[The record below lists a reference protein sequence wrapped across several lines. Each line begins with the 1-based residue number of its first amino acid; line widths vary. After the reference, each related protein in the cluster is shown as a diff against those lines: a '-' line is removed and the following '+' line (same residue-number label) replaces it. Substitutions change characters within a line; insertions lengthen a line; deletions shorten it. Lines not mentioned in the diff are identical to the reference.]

1 MVILEKI
8 LIGSKFPDKII
19 NMNIEDDKKPLF
31 KWFWSLYVREHFAL
45 LFTALIFMSIEGS
58 MLGLLSY
65 SIKFL
70 FDNVLVSKDTSSILI
85 VAVVIFSI
93 FSIRAIAGFV
103 HRLLTVNV
111 CQKIIKVIQD
121 RMVAHLLNMDVGFH
135 QKNSPGILM
144 DRVRA
149 DSKALSESV
158 GEAFMTVG
166 RDGFSLISLLAVVF
180 FIDWK
185 WSLIAFLGI
194 PFLVLPIL
202 LLQGLVRSRAGEN
215 RDYESK
221 ANVRLDEIFH
231 GITDI
236 KLNRAE
242 GRERNK
248 FFDILQLTHKVR
260 LRLEAGMAGIPA
272 MIDVIA
278 AIGFLAVMI
287 FGAIDITSGSKTIG
301 EFMSF
306 FTAMALIFE
315 PLRRLSNVSGNIQV
329 AMASLERVFKI
340 FEEKSSIVFSTLSS
354 VEKKFDK
361 IGIEFD
367 SVHFSYEDKKVLE
380 NITFG
385 IEEGTSNAI
394 VGYSGSGKTTLFN
407 LITRLIDPS
416 SGLIKLNGVN
426 IKDFCLNDLRS
437 LISVVRQDG
446 MVFDETILENIR
458 FGKPTAS
465 DGEIREAAKMAY
477 VDEFTNDLKYGLNT
491 VVGPRGSTL
500 SGGQRQRISI
510 ARAFLRASPLLLLDE
525 PTSALDSKSEEL
537 IQKSL
542 SNLAKHSTTI
552 TIAHR
557 LSTIVDSDKVLVLD
571 NGKIVG
577 QGKHSKLL
585 LENSLYSNLF
595 KSQVEKKNDD

>member
-416 SGLIKLNGVN
+416 SGLIKLNGIN

-437 LISVVRQDG
+437 FISVVRQDG

-477 VDEFTNDLKYGLNT
+477 VDEFTNDLKDGLNT

>member
-1 MVILEKI
+1 MILEKI
-8 LIGSKFPDKII
+8 LIGSKFPDKIN

-31 KWFWSLYVREHFAL
+31 KWFWSLYVRKHFGL

-166 RDGFSLISLLAVVF
+166 RDGFSLISLLVVVF

-278 AIGFLAVMI
+278 AIGFLAVMV

-340 FEEKSSIVFSTLSS
+340 FEEKSSIVFPTLSS

-416 SGLIKLNGVN
+416 SGLIKLNGIN

-477 VDEFTNDLKYGLNT
+477 VDEFTNELKDGLNT

-510 ARAFLRASPLLLLDE
+510 ARAFLRKSPLLLLDE

-557 LSTIVDSDKVLVLD
+557 LSTIVDTDKVLVLD

>member
-1 MVILEKI
+1 MILEKI
-8 LIGSKFPDKII
+8 LIGSKFLDKII

-31 KWFWSLYVREHFAL
+31 KWFWSLYVREHFSL

-340 FEEKSSIVFSTLSS
+340 FEEKSSIVFPTLSS
-354 VEKKFDK
+354 VEKKFHK
-361 IGIEFD
+361 IGIEVD

-380 NITFG
+380 NINFG

-416 SGLIKLNGVN
+416 SGLIKLNGIN

-477 VDEFTNDLKYGLNT
+477 VDEFTNDLKDGLNT

-577 QGKHSKLL
+577 QGKHSELL

>member
-1 MVILEKI
+1 
-8 LIGSKFPDKII
+8 
-19 NMNIEDDKKPLF
+19 MNIQDDKKPLF
-31 KWFWSLYVREHFAL
+31 KWFWNSYVRAHVGV
-45 LFTALIFMSIEGS
+45 LFIALIFMSIEGS
-58 MLGLLSY
+58 MLGVLSY

-70 FDNVLVSKDTSSILI
+70 FDNVLVSNDTSSILF
-85 VAVVIFSI
+85 VAVLIFSI
-93 FSIRAIAGFV
+93 FSMRAIAGFI
-103 HRLLTVNV
+103 HRLMTVNV
-111 CQKIIKVIQD
+111 CQKIIKILQD
-121 RMVAHLLNMDVGFH
+121 RMVGHLLNMDVGFH
-135 QKNSPGILM
+135 QKNSPGGLM

-158 GEAFMTVG
+158 SEAFMTVG
-166 RDGFSLISLLAVVF
+166 RDGFSLISLIAVVF

-194 PFLVLPIL
+194 PFLVMPIL

-215 RDYESK
+215 RDFESK

-236 KLNRAE
+236 KLNEAE
-242 GRERNK
+242 KSERNK
-248 FFDILQLTHKVR
+248 FFDILQVTHKVR

-272 MIDVIA
+272 MIDIIA

-340 FEEKSSIVFSTLSS
+340 FEEKPSIVFSNLSRN
-354 VEKKFDK
+354 ENEFDK
-361 IGIEFD
+361 VGLEFE
-367 SVHFSYEDKKVLE
+367 SVYFSYGDKKIVE
-380 NITFG
+380 NINFE

-407 LITRLIDPS
+407 LITRLIDPIT
-416 SGLIKLNGVN
+416 GQVRINGVDLTD
-426 IKDFCLNDLRS
+426 ISLKELRS

-446 MVFDETILENIR
+446 MMFDETILENIR
-458 FGKPTAS
+458 FGKPMAS
-465 DGEIREAAKMAY
+465 DLEIRKAAKMAY
-477 VDEFTNDLKYGLNT
+477 VDEFSNELKDGLNT

-510 ARAFLRASPLLLLDE
+510 ARAFLRNSPLLLLDE
-525 PTSALDSKSEEL
+525 PTSALDSQSEKL

-542 SNLAKHSTTI
+542 SELSKKSTTI

-577 QGKHSKLL
+577 QGKHDGLVKES
-585 LENSLYSNLF
+585 ELYSNLF
-595 KSQVEKKNDD
+595 KSQVEKKNDE

>member
-340 FEEKSSIVFSTLSS
+340 FEEKSSIVFPTLSS

-437 LISVVRQDG
+437 FISVVRQDG

-577 QGKHSKLL
+577 QGKHSELL

>member
-1 MVILEKI
+1 MSLEKI

-19 NMNIEDDKKPLF
+19 SMNIEDDKKPLF
-31 KWFWSLYVREHFAL
+31 KWFWSLYVREHFGL
-45 LFTALIFMSIEGS
+45 LFAALIFMSIEGS

-111 CQKIIKVIQD
+111 CQKIVKVIQD

-135 QKNSPGILM
+135 QKNSPGTLM

-202 LLQGLVRSRAGEN
+202 LLQGLIRSRAGEN

-278 AIGFLAVMI
+278 AIGFLAVMV

-340 FEEKSSIVFSTLSS
+340 FEEKSSIVFPTLSS

-416 SGLIKLNGVN
+416 SGLIKLNEIN

-458 FGKPTAS
+458 FGKPTAT

-477 VDEFTNDLKYGLNT
+477 VDEFTNELRDGLNT

-510 ARAFLRASPLLLLDE
+510 ARAFLRKSPLLLLDE

>member
-1 MVILEKI
+1 
-8 LIGSKFPDKII
+8 
-19 NMNIEDDKKPLF
+19 MNIKDEKKPLL
-31 KWFWSLYVREHFAL
+31 KWFWNSYVREHFAF
-45 LFTALIFMSIEGS
+45 LFIALIFMSIEGS

-70 FDNVLVSKDTSSILI
+70 FDNILVSKDTSSILF
-85 VAVVIFSI
+85 VAILIFSI
-93 FSIRAIAGFV
+93 FSIRAIAGFI
-103 HRLLTVNV
+103 HRLITVNV

-121 RMVAHLLNMDVGFH
+121 RMVEHLINMDVGFH
-135 QKNSPGILM
+135 QKNSPGTLM

-166 RDGFSLISLLAVVF
+166 RDGFSLISLVAVVF

-215 RDYESK
+215 RDFESK

-242 GRERNK
+242 KSERSK
-248 FFDILQLTHKVR
+248 FFDILQVTHKVR

-272 MIDVIA
+272 MIDIIA

-329 AMASLERVFKI
+329 AMASLERVFKV
-340 FEEKSSIVFSTLSS
+340 FKENSSIVFPSLSS
-354 VEKKFDK
+354 IENNSDKVGVQFEK
-361 IGIEFD
+361 
-367 SVHFSYEDKKVLE
+367 VYFSYGDKKVLE
-380 NITFG
+380 NITFK
-385 IEEGTSNAI
+385 IEEGTANAI

-407 LITRLIDPS
+407 LITRLIDPNRGS
-416 SGLIKLNGVN
+416 IRINGVN
-426 IKDFCLNDLRS
+426 LRDFCLNDLRS
-437 LISVVRQDG
+437 LVSVVRQDG
-446 MVFDETILENIR
+446 MMFDETILENIR
-458 FGKPTAS
+458 FGKPSAS
-465 DGEIREAAKMAY
+465 DVEIRKAAKMAY
-477 VDEFTNDLKYGLNT
+477 VDEFSNELKDGLNT

-510 ARAFLRASPLLLLDE
+510 ARAFLRNSPLLLLDE
-525 PTSALDSKSEEL
+525 PTSALDSKSEKL

-557 LSTIVDSDKVLVLD
+557 LSTIVDSDTVLVLD
-571 NGKIVG
+571 SGKIVG
-577 QGKHSKLL
+577 QGKHDKLL
-585 LENSLYSNLF
+585 REHTLYSNLF

>member
-1 MVILEKI
+1 MILEKI

-31 KWFWSLYVREHFAL
+31 KWFWSLYVREHFGL

-278 AIGFLAVMI
+278 AIGFLAVMV

-340 FEEKSSIVFSTLSS
+340 FEEKSSIVFPTLSS

-416 SGLIKLNGVN
+416 SGLIKLNGIN

-465 DGEIREAAKMAY
+465 DVEIREAAKMAY
-477 VDEFTNDLKYGLNT
+477 VDEFTNELKDGLNT

-510 ARAFLRASPLLLLDE
+510 ARAFLRKSPLLLLDE

>member
-1 MVILEKI
+1 MILEKI

-19 NMNIEDDKKPLF
+19 SMNIEDDKKPLF
-31 KWFWSLYVREHFAL
+31 KWFWSLYVREHFGL

-135 QKNSPGILM
+135 QKNSPGTLM

-278 AIGFLAVMI
+278 AIGFLAVMV

-340 FEEKSSIVFSTLSS
+340 FEEKSSIVFPTLSS

-416 SGLIKLNGVN
+416 SGLIKLNGIN

-458 FGKPTAS
+458 FGKPTAT

-477 VDEFTNDLKYGLNT
+477 VDEFTNELKDGLNT

-595 KSQVEKKNDD
+595 KSQVEKKSDD

>member
-31 KWFWSLYVREHFAL
+31 KWFWSLYVRKHFAL

-437 LISVVRQDG
+437 FISVVRQDG

-577 QGKHSKLL
+577 QGKHSELL

>member
-1 MVILEKI
+1 MILEKI

-19 NMNIEDDKKPLF
+19 SMNIEDDKKPLF
-31 KWFWSLYVREHFAL
+31 KWFWSLYVREHFGL

-135 QKNSPGILM
+135 QKNSPGTLM

-202 LLQGLVRSRAGEN
+202 LLQGLVRSKAGEN

-278 AIGFLAVMI
+278 AIGFLAVMV

-340 FEEKSSIVFSTLSS
+340 FEEKSSIVFPTLSS
-354 VEKKFDK
+354 IEKKFDK

-380 NITFG
+380 NITFV
-385 IEEGTSNAI
+385 IEQGTSNAI

-416 SGLIKLNGVN
+416 SGLIKLNGIN

-458 FGKPTAS
+458 FGKPTAT

-477 VDEFTNDLKYGLNT
+477 VDEFTNELKDGLNT

-585 LENSLYSNLF
+585 VENSLYSNLF

>member
-1 MVILEKI
+1 MILEKI

-19 NMNIEDDKKPLF
+19 SMNIEDDKKPLF
-31 KWFWSLYVREHFAL
+31 KWFWSLYVRKHFGL

-278 AIGFLAVMI
+278 AIGFLAVMV

-340 FEEKSSIVFSTLSS
+340 FEEKSSIVFPTLSS

-416 SGLIKLNGVN
+416 SGLIKLNGIN

-458 FGKPTAS
+458 FGKPTAT

-477 VDEFTNDLKYGLNT
+477 VDEFTNELKDGLNT

-510 ARAFLRASPLLLLDE
+510 ARAFLRKSPLLLLDE

>member
-1 MVILEKI
+1 MILEKI

-31 KWFWSLYVREHFAL
+31 KWFWSLYVRKHFGL

-236 KLNRAE
+236 KLNSAE

-278 AIGFLAVMI
+278 AIGFLAVMV

-340 FEEKSSIVFSTLSS
+340 FEEKSSIVFPTLSS

-416 SGLIKLNGVN
+416 SGLIKLNGIN

-458 FGKPTAS
+458 FGKPTAT

-477 VDEFTNDLKYGLNT
+477 VDEFTDELKDGLNT

-595 KSQVEKKNDD
+595 KSQVEKKYDD

>member
-1 MVILEKI
+1 
-8 LIGSKFPDKII
+8 
-19 NMNIEDDKKPLF
+19 MNIKDEKKPLL
-31 KWFWSLYVREHFAL
+31 KWFWNSYVREHFAF
-45 LFTALIFMSIEGS
+45 LFIALIFMSIEGS

-70 FDNVLVSKDTSSILI
+70 FDNILVSKDTSSILF
-85 VAVVIFSI
+85 VAILIFSI
-93 FSIRAIAGFV
+93 FSIRAIAGFI
-103 HRLLTVNV
+103 HRLMTVNV
-111 CQKIIKVIQD
+111 CQKIIKALQN
-121 RMVAHLLNMDVGFH
+121 RMVEHLINMDVGFH
-135 QKNSPGILM
+135 QKNSPGTLM

-166 RDGFSLISLLAVVF
+166 RDGFSLISLVAVVF

-215 RDYESK
+215 RDFESK

-242 GRERNK
+242 KSERSK
-248 FFDILQLTHKVR
+248 FFDILQVTHKVR

-272 MIDVIA
+272 MIDIIA

-329 AMASLERVFKI
+329 AMASLERVFKV
-340 FEEKSSIVFSTLSS
+340 FKENSSIVFPSPSS
-354 VEKKFDK
+354 IESNSDKVGVQFEK
-361 IGIEFD
+361 
-367 SVHFSYEDKKVLE
+367 VYFSYGDKKVLE
-380 NITFG
+380 NITFK
-385 IEEGTSNAI
+385 IEEGTANAI

-407 LITRLIDPS
+407 LITRLIDPNRGS
-416 SGLIKLNGVN
+416 IRINGVN
-426 IKDFCLNDLRS
+426 IRDFCLNDLRS
-437 LISVVRQDG
+437 LVSVVRQDG
-446 MVFDETILENIR
+446 MMFDETIFENIR
-458 FGKPTAS
+458 FGKPSAS
-465 DGEIREAAKMAY
+465 DVEIRKAAKMAY
-477 VDEFTNDLKYGLNT
+477 VDEFSNELKDGLNT

-510 ARAFLRASPLLLLDE
+510 ARAFLRNSPLLLLDE
-525 PTSALDSKSEEL
+525 PTSALDSKSEKL

-557 LSTIVDSDKVLVLD
+557 LSTIVDSDTVLVLD
-571 NGKIVG
+571 SGKIVG
-577 QGKHSKLL
+577 QGKHDKLL
-585 LENSLYSNLF
+585 REHTLYSNLF

>member
-416 SGLIKLNGVN
+416 SGLIKLNGIN

-465 DGEIREAAKMAY
+465 DREIREAAKMAY

-585 LENSLYSNLF
+585 QENSLYSNLF

>member
-1 MVILEKI
+1 
-8 LIGSKFPDKII
+8 
-19 NMNIEDDKKPLF
+19 MNIEDYKKPLF
-31 KWFWSLYVREHFAL
+31 KWFWNLYVREHFIL

-135 QKNSPGILM
+135 QKNSPGTLM

-278 AIGFLAVMI
+278 AIGFLAVMV

-340 FEEKSSIVFSTLSS
+340 FQEKSSIVFPTLSS

-367 SVHFSYEDKKVLE
+367 SVHFSYKDKKVLE
-380 NITFG
+380 NITFE

-416 SGLIKLNGVN
+416 SGLIKLNGIN

-465 DGEIREAAKMAY
+465 DVEIREAAKMAY
-477 VDEFTNDLKYGLNT
+477 VDEFTNDLKDGLNT

>member
-1 MVILEKI
+1 MILEKI

-340 FEEKSSIVFSTLSS
+340 FEEKSSIVFPTLSS

-416 SGLIKLNGVN
+416 SGLIKLNGIN

-477 VDEFTNDLKYGLNT
+477 VDEFTNELKDGLNT

>member
-1 MVILEKI
+1 MILEKI

-31 KWFWSLYVREHFAL
+31 KWFWSLYVREHFPL
-45 LFTALIFMSIEGS
+45 LFIALIFMSIEGS

-278 AIGFLAVMI
+278 AIGFLAVMV

-340 FEEKSSIVFSTLSS
+340 FEEKSSIVFPTLSS

-416 SGLIKLNGVN
+416 SGLIKLNGIN

-477 VDEFTNDLKYGLNT
+477 VDEFTNELKDGLNT

>member
-1 MVILEKI
+1 
-8 LIGSKFPDKII
+8 
-19 NMNIEDDKKPLF
+19 MNIQDDKKPLF
-31 KWFWSLYVREHFAL
+31 KWFWNSYVRAHVGV
-45 LFTALIFMSIEGS
+45 LFIALIFMSIEGS
-58 MLGLLSY
+58 MLGVLSY

-70 FDNVLVSKDTSSILI
+70 FDNVLVSNDTSSILF
-85 VAVVIFSI
+85 VAVLIFSI
-93 FSIRAIAGFV
+93 FSMRAIAGFI
-103 HRLLTVNV
+103 HRLMTVNV
-111 CQKIIKVIQD
+111 CQKIIKILQD
-121 RMVAHLLNMDVGFH
+121 RMVGHLLNMDVGFH
-135 QKNSPGILM
+135 QKNSPGGLM

-158 GEAFMTVG
+158 SEAFMTVG
-166 RDGFSLISLLAVVF
+166 RDGFSLISLIAVVF

-194 PFLVLPIL
+194 PFLVMPIL

-215 RDYESK
+215 RDFESK

-236 KLNRAE
+236 KLNEAE
-242 GRERNK
+242 KSERNK
-248 FFDILQLTHKVR
+248 FFNILQVTHKVR

-272 MIDVIA
+272 MIDIIA

-340 FEEKSSIVFSTLSS
+340 FEEKPSIVFSNLSRN
-354 VEKKFDK
+354 ENEFDK
-361 IGIEFD
+361 VGLEFE
-367 SVHFSYEDKKVLE
+367 SVYFSYGDKKIVE
-380 NITFG
+380 NINFE

-407 LITRLIDPS
+407 LITRLIDPIT
-416 SGLIKLNGVN
+416 GQVRINGVDLTD
-426 IKDFCLNDLRS
+426 ISLKELRS

-446 MVFDETILENIR
+446 MMFDETILENIR
-458 FGKPTAS
+458 FGKPLAS
-465 DGEIREAAKMAY
+465 DLEIRKAAKMAY
-477 VDEFTNDLKYGLNT
+477 VDEFCNELKDGLNT

-510 ARAFLRASPLLLLDE
+510 ARAFLRNSPLLLLDE
-525 PTSALDSKSEEL
+525 PTSALDSQSEKL

-542 SNLAKHSTTI
+542 SELSKKSTTI

-577 QGKHSKLL
+577 QGKHDSLVKKS
-585 LENSLYSNLF
+585 ELYSNLF
-595 KSQVEKKNDD
+595 KSQIEKKNDE

>member
-1 MVILEKI
+1 
-8 LIGSKFPDKII
+8 
-19 NMNIEDDKKPLF
+19 MNIEDDKKPLF
-31 KWFWSLYVREHFAL
+31 KWFWSLYVRKHFGL

-135 QKNSPGILM
+135 QKNSPGTLM

-185 WSLIAFLGI
+185 WSLIALLGI

-202 LLQGLVRSRAGEN
+202 LLQGLIRSRAGEN

-278 AIGFLAVMI
+278 AIGFLAVMV

-340 FEEKSSIVFSTLSS
+340 FEEKSSIVFPTLSS
-354 VEKKFDK
+354 VEKKLDK

-367 SVHFSYEDKKVLE
+367 GVHFSYEDKKVLE
-380 NITFG
+380 NVTFA

-416 SGLIKLNGVN
+416 SGLIKLNGIN

-458 FGKPTAS
+458 FGKPTAT

-477 VDEFTNDLKYGLNT
+477 VDEFTNELKDGLNT
-491 VVGPRGSTL
+491 IVGPRGSTL

-510 ARAFLRASPLLLLDE
+510 ARAFLRKSPLLLLDE

-557 LSTIVDSDKVLVLD
+557 LSTIVDSDQVLVLD

-585 LENSLYSNLF
+585 LANSLYSDLF

>member
-278 AIGFLAVMI
+278 AIGFLAVMV

-416 SGLIKLNGVN
+416 SGLIKLNGIN

-458 FGKPTAS
+458 FGKPTAT

>member
-1 MVILEKI
+1 
-8 LIGSKFPDKII
+8 
-19 NMNIEDDKKPLF
+19 MNIEDDKIPPL
-31 KWFWSLYVREHFAL
+31 KWLWNSYVREHFIF
-45 LFTALIFMSIEGS
+45 LFIALIFMSIEGS

-70 FDNVLVSKDTSSILI
+70 FDNVLVSRDTSSILF
-85 VAVVIFSI
+85 VAILIFSI
-93 FSIRAIAGFV
+93 FSIRAIAGFI
-103 HRLLTVNV
+103 HRLMTVNV
-111 CQKIIKVIQD
+111 CQKIIKALQD
-121 RMVAHLLNMDVGFH
+121 RMVEHLINMDVVFH
-135 QKNSPGILM
+135 QKNSPGTLM

-149 DSKALSESV
+149 DSKALSESI

-166 RDGFSLISLLAVVF
+166 RDGFSLISLVAVVF

-202 LLQGLVRSRAGEN
+202 LLQGLVRFRAGEN
-215 RDYESK
+215 RDFESK

-242 GRERNK
+242 KSERNK
-248 FFDILQLTHKVR
+248 FFDILKLTHKVR

-272 MIDVIA
+272 MIDIIA
-278 AIGFLAVMI
+278 AVGFLAVMI

-315 PLRRLSNVSGNIQV
+315 PLRRLSNISGNIQV
-329 AMASLERVFKI
+329 AMASLERVVKV
-340 FEEKSSIVFSTLSS
+340 FEEKSSIIFPSQSAFENS
-354 VEKKFDK
+354 FKKVGVQF
-361 IGIEFD
+361 ER
-367 SVHFSYEDKKVLE
+367 VHFSYGDRKVLE
-380 NITFG
+380 DITFE

-407 LITRLIDPS
+407 LITRLIDPNRGS
-416 SGLIKLNGVN
+416 VRINGVN
-426 IKDFCLNDLRS
+426 LKELCLKELRS

-446 MVFDETILENIR
+446 MMFDETILENIR
-458 FGKPTAS
+458 FGKPSAS
-465 DGEIREAAKMAY
+465 DVEIRKAAKMAY
-477 VDEFTNDLKYGLNT
+477 VDEFSNDLKDGLNT

-510 ARAFLRASPLLLLDE
+510 ARAFLRNSPLLLLDE
-525 PTSALDSKSEEL
+525 PTSALDSKSERL
-537 IQKSL
+537 IQKSI
-542 SNLAKHSTTI
+542 SNLAMYSTTI

-571 NGKIVG
+571 KGKIVG
-577 QGKHSKLL
+577 EGKHDELL
-585 LENSLYSNLF
+585 QENTLYFTLF
-595 KSQVEKKNDD
+595 KSQIENKNNE

>member
-1 MVILEKI
+1 MILEKI

-19 NMNIEDDKKPLF
+19 SMNIEDDKKPLF
-31 KWFWSLYVREHFAL
+31 KWFWSLYVREHFGL

-121 RMVAHLLNMDVGFH
+121 RMVAHLLNMDVGFY

-166 RDGFSLISLLAVVF
+166 RDGFSLISLVAVVF

-278 AIGFLAVMI
+278 AIGFLAVMV

-340 FEEKSSIVFSTLSS
+340 FEEKSSIVFPTLSS

-380 NITFG
+380 NINFG

-416 SGLIKLNGVN
+416 SGLIKLNGIN
-426 IKDFCLNDLRS
+426 IKEFGLNDLRS
-437 LISVVRQDG
+437 LISVVLQDG

-465 DGEIREAAKMAY
+465 DVEIREAAKMAY
-477 VDEFTNDLKYGLNT
+477 VDEFTNELKDGLNT

-510 ARAFLRASPLLLLDE
+510 ARAFLRKSPLLLLDE

-577 QGKHSKLL
+577 QGKHGKLL

>member
-1 MVILEKI
+1 MILEKI

-19 NMNIEDDKKPLF
+19 SMNIEDDKKPLF
-31 KWFWSLYVREHFAL
+31 KWFWSLYVREHFGL

-278 AIGFLAVMI
+278 AIGFLAVMV

-340 FEEKSSIVFSTLSS
+340 FEEKSSIVFPTLSS

-416 SGLIKLNGVN
+416 SGLIKLNGIN

-477 VDEFTNDLKYGLNT
+477 VDEFTNELKDGLNT

-510 ARAFLRASPLLLLDE
+510 ARAFLRKSPLLLLDE

>member
-1 MVILEKI
+1 MAILEKI

-31 KWFWSLYVREHFAL
+31 KWFWSLYVREHFGL

-121 RMVAHLLNMDVGFH
+121 QMVAHLLNMDVGFH

-278 AIGFLAVMI
+278 AIGFLAVMV

-437 LISVVRQDG
+437 FISVVRQDG

-577 QGKHSKLL
+577 QGKHSELL

>member
-1 MVILEKI
+1 MILEKI

-31 KWFWSLYVREHFAL
+31 KWFWSLYVREHFGL

-278 AIGFLAVMI
+278 AIGFLAVMV

-340 FEEKSSIVFSTLSS
+340 FEEKSSIVFPTLSS

-416 SGLIKLNGVN
+416 SGLIKLNGIN

-477 VDEFTNDLKYGLNT
+477 VDEFTNELKDGLNT

-525 PTSALDSKSEEL
+525 PTSALDSKSEKL

>member
-1 MVILEKI
+1 
-8 LIGSKFPDKII
+8 
-19 NMNIEDDKKPLF
+19 MNIEDDKKPLF
-31 KWFWSLYVREHFAL
+31 KWFWSLYVREHFGL

-278 AIGFLAVMI
+278 AIGFLAVMV

-340 FEEKSSIVFSTLSS
+340 FEEKSSIVFPTLSS

-416 SGLIKLNGVN
+416 SGLIKLNGIN

-458 FGKPTAS
+458 FGKPTAT

-477 VDEFTNDLKYGLNT
+477 VDEFTNELKDGLNT

>member
-1 MVILEKI
+1 
-8 LIGSKFPDKII
+8 
-19 NMNIEDDKKPLF
+19 MNIQDDKKPLF
-31 KWFWSLYVREHFAL
+31 KWFWNSYVRAHVGV
-45 LFTALIFMSIEGS
+45 LFIALIFMSIEGS
-58 MLGLLSY
+58 MLGVLSY

-70 FDNVLVSKDTSSILI
+70 FDNVLVSNDTSSILF
-85 VAVVIFSI
+85 VAVLIFSI
-93 FSIRAIAGFV
+93 FSMRAIAGFI
-103 HRLLTVNV
+103 HRLMTVNV
-111 CQKIIKVIQD
+111 CQKIIKILQD
-121 RMVAHLLNMDVGFH
+121 RMVGHLLNMDVGFH
-135 QKNSPGILM
+135 QKNSPGSLM

-158 GEAFMTVG
+158 SEVFMTVG
-166 RDGFSLISLLAVVF
+166 RDGFSLISLIAVVF

-194 PFLVLPIL
+194 PFLVMPIL

-215 RDYESK
+215 RDFESK

-236 KLNRAE
+236 KLNKAE
-242 GRERNK
+242 KSERNK
-248 FFDILQLTHKVR
+248 YFDILQVTHKVR

-272 MIDVIA
+272 MIDIIA

-340 FEEKSSIVFSTLSS
+340 FEEKPSIVFSNLSRNENEFDKVGLEFES
-354 VEKKFDK
+354 VYFSYAEKK
-361 IGIEFD
+361 I
-367 SVHFSYEDKKVLE
+367 VE
-380 NITFG
+380 NINFE

-407 LITRLIDPS
+407 LITRLIDPIT
-416 SGLIKLNGVN
+416 GHIRINGVDLTD
-426 IKDFCLNDLRS
+426 ISLKELRS

-446 MVFDETILENIR
+446 MMFDETILENIR
-458 FGKPTAS
+458 FGKPMAS
-465 DGEIREAAKMAY
+465 DLEIRKAAKMAY
-477 VDEFTNDLKYGLNT
+477 VDEFSNELKDGLNT

-510 ARAFLRASPLLLLDE
+510 ARAFLRNSPLLLLDE
-525 PTSALDSKSEEL
+525 PTSALDSQSEKL

-542 SNLAKHSTTI
+542 SELSKKSTTI

-577 QGKHSKLL
+577 QGKHDSLVKESK
-585 LENSLYSNLF
+585 LYSNLF
-595 KSQVEKKNDD
+595 KSQVEKKNDE

>member
-1 MVILEKI
+1 
-8 LIGSKFPDKII
+8 
-19 NMNIEDDKKPLF
+19 MNIQDDKKPFF
-31 KWFWSLYVREHFAL
+31 KWFWNSYVRAHVGV
-45 LFTALIFMSIEGS
+45 LFIALIFMSIEGS
-58 MLGLLSY
+58 MLGVLSY

-70 FDNVLVSKDTSSILI
+70 FDNVLVSDDTSSILF
-85 VAVVIFSI
+85 VAVLIFSI
-93 FSIRAIAGFV
+93 FSMRAIAGFI
-103 HRLLTVNV
+103 HRLMTVNV
-111 CQKIIKVIQD
+111 CQKIIKILQD
-121 RMVAHLLNMDVGFH
+121 RMVEHLLNMDVGFH
-135 QKNSPGILM
+135 QKNSPGSLM

-158 GEAFMTVG
+158 SEVFMTVG
-166 RDGFSLISLLAVVF
+166 RDGFSLISLIAVVF

-194 PFLVLPIL
+194 PFLVMPIL

-215 RDYESK
+215 RDFESK

-236 KLNRAE
+236 KLNKAE
-242 GRERNK
+242 KSERNK
-248 FFDILQLTHKVR
+248 FFDILQVTHRVR

-272 MIDVIA
+272 MIDIIA

-340 FEEKSSIVFSTLSS
+340 FEEKPSIVFSNLSRNENEFDKVGLEFES
-354 VEKKFDK
+354 VYFSYAEKK
-361 IGIEFD
+361 I
-367 SVHFSYEDKKVLE
+367 VE
-380 NITFG
+380 NINFE

-407 LITRLIDPS
+407 LITRLIDPIT
-416 SGLIKLNGVN
+416 GHIRINGVDLTD
-426 IKDFCLNDLRS
+426 ISLKELRS

-446 MVFDETILENIR
+446 MMFDETILENIR
-458 FGKPTAS
+458 FGKPMAS
-465 DGEIREAAKMAY
+465 DLEIRKAAKMAY
-477 VDEFTNDLKYGLNT
+477 VDEFSNELKDGLNT

-510 ARAFLRASPLLLLDE
+510 ARAFLRNSPLLLLDE
-525 PTSALDSKSEEL
+525 PTSALDSQSEKL

-542 SNLAKHSTTI
+542 SELSKKSTTI

-577 QGKHSKLL
+577 QGKHDSLVKESKL
-585 LENSLYSNLF
+585 YSKLF
-595 KSQVEKKNDD
+595 KSQVEKKNDE

>member
-1 MVILEKI
+1 MILEKI

-437 LISVVRQDG
+437 FISVVRQDG

-477 VDEFTNDLKYGLNT
+477 VDEFTNDLKDGLNT

-577 QGKHSKLL
+577 QGKHSELL

>member
-1 MVILEKI
+1 MILEKI

-31 KWFWSLYVREHFAL
+31 KWFWSLYVREHFGL

-242 GRERNK
+242 GRERKK

-278 AIGFLAVMI
+278 AIGFLAVMV

-340 FEEKSSIVFSTLSS
+340 FEEKSSIVFPTLSS

-407 LITRLIDPS
+407 LITRLIDPN
-416 SGLIKLNGVN
+416 SGLIKLNGIN
-426 IKDFCLNDLRS
+426 IKDLCLKDLRS

-477 VDEFTNDLKYGLNT
+477 VDEFTNELKDGLNT

>member
-1 MVILEKI
+1 
-8 LIGSKFPDKII
+8 
-19 NMNIEDDKKPLF
+19 MNIQDDKKPLF
-31 KWFWSLYVREHFAL
+31 KWFWNSYVRAHVGV
-45 LFTALIFMSIEGS
+45 LFIALIFMSIEGS
-58 MLGLLSY
+58 MLGVLSY

-70 FDNVLVSKDTSSILI
+70 FDNVLVSNDTSSILF
-85 VAVVIFSI
+85 VAVLIFSI
-93 FSIRAIAGFV
+93 FSMRAIAGFI
-103 HRLLTVNV
+103 HRLMTVNV
-111 CQKIIKVIQD
+111 CQKIIKILQD
-121 RMVAHLLNMDVGFH
+121 RMVGHLLNMDVGFH
-135 QKNSPGILM
+135 QKNSPGGLM

-158 GEAFMTVG
+158 SEAFMTVG
-166 RDGFSLISLLAVVF
+166 RDGFSLISLIAVVF

-194 PFLVLPIL
+194 PFLVMPIL

-215 RDYESK
+215 RDFESK

-236 KLNRAE
+236 KLNEAE
-242 GRERNK
+242 KSERNK
-248 FFDILQLTHKVR
+248 FFDILQVTHKVR

-272 MIDVIA
+272 MIDIIA

-340 FEEKSSIVFSTLSS
+340 FEEKPSIVFSNLSRN
-354 VEKKFDK
+354 ENEFDK
-361 IGIEFD
+361 VGLEFE
-367 SVHFSYEDKKVLE
+367 SVYFSYGDKKIVE
-380 NITFG
+380 NINFE

-407 LITRLIDPS
+407 LITRLIDPIT
-416 SGLIKLNGVN
+416 GQIRINGVDLTD
-426 IKDFCLNDLRS
+426 ISLKELRS

-446 MVFDETILENIR
+446 MMFDETILENIR
-458 FGKPTAS
+458 FGKPMAS
-465 DGEIREAAKMAY
+465 DLEIRKAAKMAY
-477 VDEFTNDLKYGLNT
+477 VDEFSNELKDGLNT

-510 ARAFLRASPLLLLDE
+510 ARAFLRNSPLLLLDE
-525 PTSALDSKSEEL
+525 PTSALDSQSEKL

-542 SNLAKHSTTI
+542 SELSKKSTTI

-577 QGKHSKLL
+577 QGKHDSLVK
-585 LENSLYSNLF
+585 ESELYSNLF
-595 KSQVEKKNDD
+595 KSQVEKKNDE

>member
-1 MVILEKI
+1 MILEKI

-340 FEEKSSIVFSTLSS
+340 FEEKPSIVFPTLSS

-367 SVHFSYEDKKVLE
+367 SVHFSYKDKKVLE
-380 NITFG
+380 NITFE

-416 SGLIKLNGVN
+416 SGLIKLNGIN

-477 VDEFTNDLKYGLNT
+477 VDEFTNELKDGLNT

>member
-1 MVILEKI
+1 MILEKI

-19 NMNIEDDKKPLF
+19 SMNIEDDKKPLF

-45 LFTALIFMSIEGS
+45 LFIALIFMSIEGS

-135 QKNSPGILM
+135 QKNSPGTLM

-278 AIGFLAVMI
+278 AIGFLAVMV

-340 FEEKSSIVFSTLSS
+340 FEEKSSIVFPTLSS

-416 SGLIKLNGVN
+416 SGLIKLNGIN

-477 VDEFTNDLKYGLNT
+477 VDEFTNELKDGLNT

>member
-1 MVILEKI
+1 MILEKI

-45 LFTALIFMSIEGS
+45 LFIALIFMSIEGS

-135 QKNSPGILM
+135 QKNSPGTLM

-278 AIGFLAVMI
+278 AIGFLAVMV

-340 FEEKSSIVFSTLSS
+340 FEEKSSIVFPTLSS

-416 SGLIKLNGVN
+416 SGLIKLNGIN

-477 VDEFTNDLKYGLNT
+477 VDEFTNELKDGLNT

-510 ARAFLRASPLLLLDE
+510 ARAFLRKSPLLLLDE

>member
-1 MVILEKI
+1 MILEKI

-278 AIGFLAVMI
+278 AIGFLAVMV

-340 FEEKSSIVFSTLSS
+340 FEEKSSIVFPTLSS

-437 LISVVRQDG
+437 FISVVRQDG

-477 VDEFTNDLKYGLNT
+477 VDEFTNELKDGLNT

>member
-1 MVILEKI
+1 
-8 LIGSKFPDKII
+8 
-19 NMNIEDDKKPLF
+19 MNIQDDKKPLF
-31 KWFWSLYVREHFAL
+31 KWFWNSYVRAHVGV
-45 LFTALIFMSIEGS
+45 LFIALIFMSIEGS
-58 MLGLLSY
+58 MLGVLSY

-70 FDNVLVSKDTSSILI
+70 FDNVLVSNDTSSILF
-85 VAVVIFSI
+85 VAVLIFSI
-93 FSIRAIAGFV
+93 FSMRAIAGFI
-103 HRLLTVNV
+103 HRLMTVNV
-111 CQKIIKVIQD
+111 CQKIIKILQD
-121 RMVAHLLNMDVGFH
+121 QMVGHLLNMDVGFH
-135 QKNSPGILM
+135 QKNSPGGLM

-158 GEAFMTVG
+158 SEAFMTVG
-166 RDGFSLISLLAVVF
+166 RDGFSLISLIAVVF

-194 PFLVLPIL
+194 PFLVMPIL

-215 RDYESK
+215 RDFESK

-236 KLNRAE
+236 KLNEAE
-242 GRERNK
+242 KSERNK
-248 FFDILQLTHKVR
+248 FFDILQVTHKVR

-272 MIDVIA
+272 MIDIIA

-340 FEEKSSIVFSTLSS
+340 FEEKPSIVFSNLSRN
-354 VEKKFDK
+354 ENEFDK
-361 IGIEFD
+361 VGLEFE
-367 SVHFSYEDKKVLE
+367 SVYFSYGDKKIVE
-380 NITFG
+380 NINFE

-407 LITRLIDPS
+407 LITRLIDPIT
-416 SGLIKLNGVN
+416 GHIRINGVDLTD
-426 IKDFCLNDLRS
+426 ISLKELRS

-446 MVFDETILENIR
+446 MMFDETILENIR
-458 FGKPTAS
+458 FGKPMAS
-465 DGEIREAAKMAY
+465 DVEIRKAAKMAY
-477 VDEFTNDLKYGLNT
+477 VDEFSNELKDGLNT
-491 VVGPRGSTL
+491 VVGPSGSTL

-510 ARAFLRASPLLLLDE
+510 ARAFLRNSPLLLLDE
-525 PTSALDSKSEEL
+525 PTSALDSQSEKL

-542 SNLAKHSTTI
+542 SELSKKSTTI

-577 QGKHSKLL
+577 QGKHD
-585 LENSLYSNLF
+585 SLVKESELYANLF
-595 KSQVEKKNDD
+595 KSQVEKKNDE